1 MYCKKCGKEIPND
14 ANYCSCCGANQG
26 NNNGYIVRVINVIRK
41 FVNEHKKIF
50 YLYCGWC
57 IFHVYLYVASSKTY
71 VYYNSNTGGGRVDV
85 RNMFYPF
92 NSSLSDI
99 INGDKYSVSFFDYV
113 NFYDFS
119 ELFFYLIIFPLV
131 IYGII
136 KIISRC
142 FCYCK
147 SWYEKKASQKP

>member
-14 ANYCSCCGANQG
+14 AYYCSYCGANQG
-26 NNNGYIVRVINVIRK
+26 NNNGCIVRVISAIRK

-50 YLYCGWC
+50 YLYCGWG
-57 IFHVYLYVASSKTY
+57 IFHVYLYVASDKTY
-71 VYYNSNTGGGRVDV
+71 YRWGPVDV

-92 NSSLSDI
+92 DSSLSRI
-99 INGDKYSVSFFDYV
+99 MNGNKYSVSFFDYV
-113 NFYDFS
+113 NVYDFS

-147 SWYEKKASQKP
+147 SWYEKKASPKP